1 MIRWKRTIS
10 HLELMQPGL
19 PLVIIRWL
27 DSAQPLPSWQYLS
40 ALPQTRAIECATVG
54 WLLRDDDDLKVI
66 CQSVGDLASPKN
78 AQASGIMTI
87 PARCILSIERLI
99 EGDELTSAACP
110 ELAAP
115 SDAAAD
121 LETESAPMQRASESH
136 PA

>member
-1 MIRWKRTIS
+1 MR
-10 HLELMQPGL
+10 QGC

-40 ALPQTRAIECATVG
+40 SLPQTRAIECATVG

-66 CQSVGDLASPKN
+66 CQSVGDLGSPQN

-87 PARCILSIERLI
+87 PARCIVSIERLI
-99 EGDELTSAACP
+99 EGNELTSATCP
-110 ELAAP
+110 EPAAP
-115 SDAAAD
+115 SGAAAD
-121 LETESAPMQRASESH
+121 RETELAPMRREFESH